1 MGQQLHIVAKGLNL
15 DPNPL
20 AAPPGSLSEAQ
31 NVVIKRPGV
40 IEPRVGIVDAGA
52 AFLTEGDLATASVVG
67 IFPYAGSLVIALR
80 LLSGAVVLYGGAGT
94 QFETVSERRW
104 IVADPGP
111 PITAT
116 LEWAPYELATSSAE
130 LRSVTSRGN
139 LYITT
144 DVGVLRILGYAP
156 RDVTVD
162 LGPGAPSADE
172 LYPYAMRA
180 GLRRPR
186 QSQVDFTS
194 TATTAAGVANHPLT
208 GDGAY
213 ALRCCRLYKAGDIT
227 VRSAPSGRGV
237 VRWSLGGATR
247 YVAWDLHG
255 GFGVGESEETAGD
268 AQEMYRTTAFA
279 ALSTDTPNDEMALIA
294 TLKWNDSEQRDET
307 PESGPY
313 GEALYTNE
321 TEKGPLFE
329 NGIPPFCV
337 DIAELDGIVFFA
349 GATWAPRL
357 AIDVTAIGPDD
368 GPSGYDPVVDG
379 LTYRLFPATS
389 TLDSDVLTGVDD
401 DDALYIR
408 ERTRLVDAG
417 SADPTAADVRFPA
430 DTYVLDQDRVPV
442 DAGTV
447 TVDKDA
453 LSTALDTFAALD
465 WIELEWVD
473 SVDGTQTHRVFCWTD
488 DDGTLTPND
497 QSAFDSSARAEGGA
511 AAVHFA
517 RRLSEATGYDIIVTA
532 SKDDETKTWSLL
544 FEGYEPTL
552 ESITVRVSNDR
563 AIAGFVDGQY
573 ETTVERDG
581 SGATIAWTPIGEPEH
596 NPTTYREIVGT
607 DDKDIERAIP
617 TRDSLFIF
625 KEDGV
630 FRMSGTADSM
640 RISEFDRSIRL
651 VHPSAACSWN
661 GAVACWTNRGVLII
675 SDGGVQ
681 EIGAPIASVLR
692 EKAADIMA
700 WPDEITGGVFLIA
713 WESEETLLL
722 GVPAAP
728 VDGYAEYVYC
738 YNARTGAWTR
748 WTHRDAITCAAVDG
762 ATLYFGT
769 AGIEGEPPKI
779 LGATDSLV
787 GFDDIEE
794 ALVLSVDGN
803 VVTVAAMVWDE
814 EEEEWEFPPP
824 RVPLVGEV
832 IVGGSGT
839 RGLVTASEEVYVS
852 EVEYVVEL
860 TLDQAIELNTVPA
873 TYTVLLPAPVV
884 VGWVAEDGANPG
896 AQHFWK
902 DAQLSFGGS
911 GEIREID
918 WIFSTDRHP
927 TEVTHTQ
934 DLRATTE
941 SPPAAV
947 IKRIPRAVRTGT
959 RIFIEC
965 AIRAVRC
972 AWDIH
977 ALSVRHDDRE
987 PRARRGV
994 LT

>member
-31 NVVIKRPGV
+31 NVVIERPG
-40 IEPRVGIVDAGA
+40 IIAPRPGIIDAGA
-52 AFLTEGDLATASVVG
+52 AWLAELSGSVVG
-67 IFPYAGSLVIALR
+67 IFPYAGSLVIAVGSLEID
-80 LLSGAVVLYGGAGT
+80 SVTLYGGTGT
-94 QFETVSERRW
+94 QYQTVSERRW

-111 PITAT
+111 PATAT
-116 LEWAPYELATSSAE
+116 LEFAPYELATPYAE
-130 LRSVTSRGN
+130 LRAVASRGN
-139 LYITT
+139 LYVAT

-156 RDVTVD
+156 RDVALD
-162 LGPGAPSADE
+162 LGPGAPAAE
-172 LYPYAMRA
+172 EVEVYAMRA

-194 TATTAAGVANHPLT
+194 TATTAAGVANHPIT

-237 VRWSLGGATR
+237 VRWSIGGATR

-255 GFGVGESEETAGD
+255 GFGVSESEESAGD
-268 AQEMYRTTAFA
+268 AQEMYRSTSFA

-294 TLKWNDSEQRDET
+294 TLKWNDSDQRDET
-307 PESGPY
+307 PETGPY

-329 NGIPPFCV
+329 NGIPPFCKDV
-337 DIAELDGIVFFA
+337 AELDGVVFFG

-357 AIDVTAIGPDD
+357 ALDITAIGPDD
-368 GPSGYDPVVDG
+368 GPAGYDPVVDG
-379 LTYRLFPATS
+379 LTYRLFGATA
-389 TLDSDVLTGVDD
+389 TLDSDVLTAVADI
-401 DDALYIR
+401 DALYIR

-417 SADPTAADVRFPA
+417 SADPAAADVRFPA
-430 DTYVLDQDRVPV
+430 DTYVLDQDRAPV
-442 DAGTV
+442 DMGTV
-447 TVDKDA
+447 DVDQDA
-453 LSTALDTFAALD
+453 LSTAVDTFAALD

-473 SVDGTQTHRVFCWTD
+473 SVDGTQTHRVFCWD
-488 DDGTLTPND
+488 DDTGTLAPND
-497 QSAFDSSARAEGGA
+497 QSAFDSAERSDGGP

-517 RRLSEATGYDIIVTA
+517 RRLTEATGYDIVVTA
-532 SKDDETKTWSLL
+532 SKDDATKTWSLL

-563 AIAGFVDGQY
+563 AVAGFVDGQY

-596 NPTTYREIVGT
+596 VPPVYREIVGA
-607 DDKDIERAIP
+607 DDKAIERIVP

-661 GAVACWTNRGVLII
+661 GAVACWTNRGVLVI
-675 SDGGVQ
+675 SDGVVQ
-681 EIGAPIASVLR
+681 ELGAPIAAVLR

-700 WPDEITGGVFLIA
+700 YDAVRGGVFLVA
-713 WESEETLLL
+713 WEAKESLLL

-728 VDGYAEYVYC
+728 GDGYAEYIYC

-748 WTHRDAITCAAVDG
+748 WTHRDAIVCAAVDG
-762 ATLYFGT
+762 ETLYFGT
-769 AGIEGEPPKI
+769 GAVDGEPPKI
-779 LGATDSLV
+779 LAATDALI
-787 GFDDIEE
+787 GFDGVEE

-814 EEEEWEFPPP
+814 IEEEWEDPPP

-832 IVGGSGT
+832 IVGGGGT
-839 RGLVTASEEVYVS
+839 RGLVTASEEVYLS
-852 EVEYVVEL
+852 EEEYVVEL
-860 TLDQAIELNTVPA
+860 TLDQEITLEALPT
-873 TYTVLLPAPVV
+873 TFTVLLPAPVV
-884 VGWVAEDGANPG
+884 IGWVAEDGGNPG
-896 AQHFWK
+896 TQHFWK
-902 DAQLSFGGS
+902 DAQLTFGGS
-911 GEIREID
+911 GEVREID
-918 WIFSTDRHP
+918 WTFSTDRHP

-934 DLRATTE
+934 DLRATTG
-941 SPPAAV
+941 SPPSAI

-959 RIFIEC
+959 RVFIEC
-965 AIRAVRC
+965 AIKAVRC